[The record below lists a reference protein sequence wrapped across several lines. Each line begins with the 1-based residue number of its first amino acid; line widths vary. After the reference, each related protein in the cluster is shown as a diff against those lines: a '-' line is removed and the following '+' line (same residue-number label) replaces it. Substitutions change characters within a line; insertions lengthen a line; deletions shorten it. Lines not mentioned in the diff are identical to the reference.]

1 MVMSGSS
8 GEDFIANRRNVLY
21 ARCMSDIRRIDPG
34 PRLSEA
40 SIYGDRMYLSGMIPE
55 DTAQDI
61 TGQVKQALGEIDA
74 LLARG
79 GSDKTKILSAV
90 IWLADIA
97 DFTAM
102 NAVWDFWVVP
112 GQTPARATVQA
123 KLNDPRMKV
132 EIMVITAL

>member
-1 MVMSGSS
+1 MS
-8 GEDFIANRRNVLY
+8 ATVV
-21 ARCMSDIRRIDPG
+21 RIDPG

-40 SIYGDRMYLSGMIPE
+40 SVHGDRMYLSGMIPE

-61 TGQVKQALGEIDA
+61 TGQVKQALAEIDA

-90 IWLADIA
+90 IWLADIT
-97 DFTAM
+97 DFAAM
-102 NAVWDFWVVP
+102 NAVWDAWVVP

-123 KLNDPRMKV
+123 RLNDPKMQI
-132 EIMVITAL
+132 EIMVVAAR